1 MEWWRHMNWKYEDRR
16 IYCTD
21 EKGELMCETTFVRKK
36 NGELDIDHTYVNPTL
51 RGQGMAGK
59 MMVVVAEYLRG
70 KGLKASATCSYA
82 NIWLKRH
89 EELYPDILS
98 KDMDDQAVACKIN
111 AKH

>member
-1 MEWWRHMNWKYEDRR
+1 MNWKYEDRR
-16 IYCTD
+16 VYATD
-21 EKGELMCETTFVRKK
+21 EKGELMCEATFVRKE
-36 NGELDIDHTYVNPTL
+36 NGELDIDHTYVNSSL

-59 MMVVVAEYLRG
+59 MMVVVAEYLRE

-89 EELYPDILS
+89 EELYSDILS
-98 KDMDDQAVACKIN
+98 KDIDQAAACKID

>member
-1 MEWWRHMNWKYEDRR
+1 MNWKYEDGR

-21 EKGELMCETTFVRKK
+21 DKGELMCETTFIRKE
-36 NGELDIDHTYVNPTL
+36 NGELDLDHTYVNPIL

-59 MMVVVAEYLRG
+59 MMVVVAEYLR
-70 KGLKASATCSYA
+70 KESLKASATCSYA

-98 KDMDDQAVACKIN
+98 KDMDAQAVACKIN

>member
-1 MEWWRHMNWKYEDRR
+1 VNWKYEAGR

-21 EKGELMCETTFVRKK
+21 DKGELMCETAFIRKE
-36 NGELDIDHTYVNPTL
+36 NGELDLDHTYVNPIL

-59 MMVVVAEYLRG
+59 MMVVVAEYLR
-70 KGLKASATCSYA
+70 KESLKASATCSYA

-98 KDMDDQAVACKIN
+98 KDMDAQAVAGKIN